1 MNISFKLNF
10 HGKTGNY
17 SYNREKIVG
26 EVFKSILSTLGLY
39 ETTDPTVYSFTLG
52 VRILNKIPH
61 VNKKLREVIRDNIT
75 IKLITKKDMGYS

>member
-26 EVFKSILSTLGLY
+26 EVFKSILSTLNLY
-39 ETTDPTVYSFTLG
+39 QTTDPTVYSFTFG
-52 VRILNKIPH
+52 ARILNKIPH